1 MTDKPFYDA
10 GEVPARTEAEGN
22 TDFDSPAHLR
32 QQIQNLE
39 RELQSTR
46 ANLQAAV
53 EELQT
58 CKEQLDQ
65 NVKDRARELS
75 AEMEKYAMTHKL
87 LDKSRAHYLDILSK
101 APALIWRSDT
111 SAMCDWFNDTWLK
124 FTGRTMEQEMGN
136 GWASGVH
143 PEDFANC
150 VTTWQSAFKKRE
162 FFELEYRLR
171 RHDGEFRWILDIGCP
186 FADVEGNF
194 AGYIGYCFD
203 VTERKNIEMDLKISH
218 ERLSSLLRVSQFSD
232 RNVQNLM
239 DFTLEEAVKLT
250 GSRIGYIYFYNE
262 QNQKFILNSWSKD
275 VMHECSIVN
284 PQTCYELEKTGI
296 WGEAVRQRQPIIVN
310 DFEAWHSL
318 KKGYPKGHVQLKRF
332 LTLPIFDNEQI
343 VCVVGVANKEAE
355 YNQTDV
361 LQLTLLLQSS
371 WRMCERIKAEK
382 ELLQAKES
390 AEAANIAKSDFL
402 ASMSHEIRTPMNG
415 VLGMA
420 SLLLE
425 TEADEEKRE
434 YLRIIHSS
442 ATILLDLIND
452 ILDFSKIEAG
462 QMSLKAEPFSLET
475 LMDDCRKLL
484 IQSAESKG
492 IFLKSNYPEDI
503 PRAFISDPIRI
514 RQILLNLMSNAI
526 KFTREGGV
534 TVEVECL
541 EKTETKALLKLSVH
555 DTGIGIPLEKQSQL
569 FRKFSQLAMNSARKA
584 EGTGLG
590 LSIAKSLTEIIGGEC
605 GVESVPDKGS
615 CFWFTLPLVIA
626 EQSEMVFLHSEKET
640 AAALETRRESGESG
654 DEKPKLAI
662 LVADDVAI
670 NLKVICLLFKQLGF
684 EPDIA
689 ANGLEAMQMA
699 TDKNYDLIILD
710 CFMPEMDGYQAAAEI
725 RKIEARKGHRSQ
737 IVALTANAVEQD
749 KELCISAGMD
759 DCIFKPV
766 QIDQIRKLISPF
778 ITREKHKN

>member
-1 MTDKPFYDA
+1 MTDKPFDKI
-10 GEVPARTEAEGN
+10 GEVQEHPEAKGI
-22 TDFDSPAHLR
+22 TDLDSPAYLR
-32 QQIQNLE
+32 QQMQNLE
-39 RELQSTR
+39 IELQSTR
-46 ANLQAAV
+46 ASLRAAV
-53 EELQT
+53 EELQA
-58 CKEQLDQ
+58 CKKELEQ
-65 NVKDRARELS
+65 NVKNRACGLT
-75 AEMEKYAMTHKL
+75 AEMEEHARAQKL
-87 LDKSRAHYLDILSK
+87 LEKNRPHYLDILSK

-143 PEDFANC
+143 PEDFDRC
-150 VTTWQSAFKKRE
+150 VNIWLSAFKKRE
-162 FFELEYRLR
+162 FFEMEYRLR

-186 FADVEGNF
+186 FIDVEGNF

-232 RNVQNLM
+232 RNIQNLM

-310 DFEAWHSL
+310 DFAAQHPL

-382 ELLQAKES
+382 EVLQAKES

-415 VLGMA
+415 VLGMV

-462 QMSLKAEPFSLET
+462 QMSLKVEPFSLET
-475 LMDDCRKLL
+475 LLDDCRKLL

-492 IFLKSNYPEDI
+492 IFLRSAYPNDI
-503 PRAFISDPIRI
+503 PRIFISDPIRI

-534 TVEVECL
+534 TVEVACL
-541 EKTETKALLKLSVH
+541 EKTETKALLKLSVR

-569 FRKFSQLAMNSARKA
+569 FRKFSQLAMSSARKA

-615 CFWFTLPLVIA
+615 CFWFTLPLAIA
-626 EQSEMVFLHSEKET
+626 KQTERVLHSEKE
-640 AAALETRRESGESG
+640 AAAVLEISKNRSESAAER
-654 DEKPKLAI
+654 PKLAI

-684 EPDIA
+684 EPDTA
-689 ANGLEAMQMA
+689 ANGLAAVQMA
-699 TDKNYDLIILD
+699 ADKNYDLIILD

-725 RKIEARKGHRSQ
+725 RKVEARKGHRSQ

>member
-1 MTDKPFYDA
+1 MTDKPFDKI
-10 GEVPARTEAEGN
+10 GEVQEHPEAKGI
-22 TDFDSPAHLR
+22 TDLDSPAYLR
-32 QQIQNLE
+32 QQMQNLE
-39 RELQSTR
+39 IELQSTR
-46 ANLQAAV
+46 ASLRAAV
-53 EELQT
+53 EELQA
-58 CKEQLDQ
+58 CKKELEQ
-65 NVKDRARELS
+65 NVKNRACGLT
-75 AEMEKYAMTHKL
+75 AEMEEHARAQKL
-87 LDKSRAHYLDILSK
+87 LEKNRPHYLDILSK

-143 PEDFANC
+143 PEDFDRC
-150 VTTWQSAFKKRE
+150 VNIWLSAFKKRE
-162 FFELEYRLR
+162 FFEMEYRLR

-186 FADVEGNF
+186 FIDVEGNF

-232 RNVQNLM
+232 RNIQNLM

-310 DFEAWHSL
+310 DFAAQHPL

-382 ELLQAKES
+382 EVLQAKES

-415 VLGMA
+415 VLGMV

-462 QMSLKAEPFSLET
+462 QMSLKVEPFSLET
-475 LMDDCRKLL
+475 LLDDCRKLL

-492 IFLKSNYPEDI
+492 IFLRSAYPNDI
-503 PRAFISDPIRI
+503 PRIFISDPIRI

-534 TVEVECL
+534 TVEVACL
-541 EKTETKALLKLSVH
+541 EKTETKALLKLSVR

-569 FRKFSQLAMNSARKA
+569 FRKFSQLAMSSARKA

-615 CFWFTLPLVIA
+615 CFWFTLPLAIA
-626 EQSEMVFLHSEKET
+626 KQTERVLHSEKE
-640 AAALETRRESGESG
+640 AAAVLEISKNRSESAAER
-654 DEKPKLAI
+654 PKLAI

-684 EPDIA
+684 EPDTA
-689 ANGLEAMQMA
+689 ANGLAAVQMA
-699 TDKNYDLIILD
+699 ADKNYDLIILD

-725 RKIEARKGHRSQ
+725 RKVEARKGHRSH

>member
-1 MTDKPFYDA
+1 MTDKPFDKI
-10 GEVPARTEAEGN
+10 GEVQEHPEAKGI
-22 TDFDSPAHLR
+22 TDLDSPAYLR
-32 QQIQNLE
+32 QQIQDLE
-39 RELQSTR
+39 HELQSTR

-53 EELQT
+53 EELQA
-58 CKEQLDQ
+58 CKKELEQ
-65 NVKDRARELS
+65 NVKNRACGLA
-75 AEMEKYAMTHKL
+75 AEMEEHARARKL
-87 LDKSRAHYLDILSK
+87 LEKNRPHYLDILSK

-143 PEDFANC
+143 PEDFDRC
-150 VTTWQSAFKKRE
+150 VNIWLSAFKKRE
-162 FFELEYRLR
+162 FFEMEYRLR

-186 FADVEGNF
+186 FIDVEGNF

-232 RNVQNLM
+232 RNIQNLM

-310 DFEAWHSL
+310 DFAAQHPL

-382 ELLQAKES
+382 EVLQAKES

-415 VLGMA
+415 VLGMV

-462 QMSLKAEPFSLET
+462 QMSLKVEPFSLET
-475 LMDDCRKLL
+475 LLDDCRKLL

-492 IFLKSNYPEDI
+492 IFLRSAYPNDI
-503 PRAFISDPIRI
+503 PRIFISDPIRI

-534 TVEVECL
+534 TVEVACL
-541 EKTETKALLKLSVH
+541 EKTETKALLKLSVR

-569 FRKFSQLAMNSARKA
+569 FRKFSQLAMSSARKA

-615 CFWFTLPLVIA
+615 CFWFTLPLAIA
-626 EQSEMVFLHSEKET
+626 KQTERVLHSEKE
-640 AAALETRRESGESG
+640 AAAVLEISKNRSESAAER
-654 DEKPKLAI
+654 PKLAI

-684 EPDIA
+684 EPDTA
-689 ANGLEAMQMA
+689 ANGLAAVQMA
-699 TDKNYDLIILD
+699 ADKNYDLIILD

-725 RKIEARKGHRSQ
+725 RKVEARKGHRSQ